1 MRNLLPR
8 FAGFLLAVTIV
19 DPAGARSA
27 LQRDVED
34 YAVASCLASQDQ
46 AYLKDQ
52 GDGWAS
58 VIVQRAK
65 GDLEPLKAVAA
76 AVKTELAKGNMPV
89 IRSETEPG
97 KGKALP
103 VLYCN
108 EMIDAPAV
116 RAAIDAAMRKLAV
129 SYRSR

>member
-1 MRNLLPR
+1 MRHLLPR
-8 FAGFLLAVTIV
+8 FAGVLLAVAV
-19 DPAGARSA
+19 ANPAGARTA

-34 YAVASCLASQDQ
+34 YAVASCLANQDQ
-46 AYLKDQ
+46 AYLRDQ

-65 GDLEPLKAVAA
+65 GGLEPLKAVAA

-89 IRSETEPG
+89 IRSESEPG

-103 VLYCN
+103 VLYCS
-108 EMIDAPAV
+108 EIVDAPAV
-116 RAAIDAAMRKLAV
+116 RAAVDAAMKKLAA

>member
-8 FAGFLLAVTIV
+8 FAILLLAVALV
-19 DPAGARSA
+19 DPAGARTA

-34 YAVASCLASQDQ
+34 YAVATCLASQDQ
-46 AYLKDQ
+46 SYLKDQ

-65 GDLEPLKAVAA
+65 GDLAPFKAVAA
-76 AVKTELAKGNMPV
+76 AVKTELTKGDMPI
-89 IRSETEPG
+89 IRSESEPG

-103 VLYCN
+103 VLYCY
-108 EMIDAPAV
+108 EIVDAPAV
-116 RAAIDAAMRKLAV
+116 RAAIDGAMKKLAAA
-129 SYRSR
+129 YRSR